1 MLPGSANLSPIKGP
15 PSGCIALLPQLSALF
30 CLCLKFLLSKMFT
43 ARQVSLK
50 APTFVW
56 GRFFP
61 FQFLFRLCPGN
72 LSPFGLAC
80 ANALWSFFLLPL
92 VCVSLHSLGRGQWV
106 LLVLVLLQ
114 FLRWMRD
121 WRVIWVSLRAK

>member
-50 APTFVW
+50 ASPHFCLGKV
-56 GRFFP
+56 F
-61 FQFLFRLCPGN
+61 FLF
-72 LSPFGLAC
+72 
-80 ANALWSFFLLPL
+80 SFY
-92 VCVSLHSLGRGQWV
+92 SA
-106 LLVLVLLQ
+106 
-114 FLRWMRD
+114 
-121 WRVIWVSLRAK
+121 RVQET

>member
-56 GRFFP
+56 GRFFSFSVFIP
-61 FQFLFRLCPGN
+61 PVSRKLKSLWTCLCKCSLVIFFVTLGVCISPQSWERAVGAPGV
-72 LSPFGLAC
+72 GAV
-80 ANALWSFFLLPL
+80 A
-92 VCVSLHSLGRGQWV
+92 VS
-106 LLVLVLLQ
+106 
-114 FLRWMRD
+114 
-121 WRVIWVSLRAK
+121 